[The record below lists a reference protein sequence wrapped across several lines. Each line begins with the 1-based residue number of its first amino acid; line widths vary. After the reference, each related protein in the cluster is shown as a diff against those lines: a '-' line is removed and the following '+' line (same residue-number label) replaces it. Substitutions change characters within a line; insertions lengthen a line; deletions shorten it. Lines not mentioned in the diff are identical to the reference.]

1 MDITLKNISKFYNK
15 DVCAV
20 RDFTL
25 TFESGKLTSL
35 LGPSGCG
42 KTTVLNIISGIVEPT
57 DGKVFFGDEDLT
69 HTSIRERNI
78 GYVFQNYSLYP
89 NMTVYENIKFPLTNI
104 KYPKGFDKK
113 AYFDEEIRKAAG
125 LLKIDGLLNR
135 RSNELSGGQKQRVAI
150 ARALVRKPKILLMD
164 EPFANLD
171 KKLSVTLREDIR
183 RIQQELG
190 ITAVFVTH
198 NQSDANAISDS
209 IVLMNDGEIL
219 QRGTGME
226 LYRNPSSLFVADFF
240 GGYDINVFEGFY
252 KEGKFIS
259 RGIAL
264 DLHEEKDYDIK
275 YLTFRPENVLVAE
288 GKNYDFSAT
297 VKSAVYEGDRLL
309 YTLETESNR
318 FLAYLDK
325 SFSVG
330 DKVNLVIGKD
340 RLMFFDS
347 EKKRVNL

>member
-20 RDFTL
+20 KNFSL

-42 KTTVLNIISGIVEPT
+42 KTTVLNIISGIIEPT
-57 DGKVFFGDEDLT
+57 GGEVFFGDEDVT
-69 HTSIRERNI
+69 HTSVRERNI
-78 GYVFQNYSLYP
+78 GYVFQKYSLYP
-89 NMTVYENIKFPLTNI
+89 NMTVYENIRFPLTNI
-104 KYPKGFDKK
+104 RYPKGFDKK

-125 LLKIDGLLNR
+125 LLKIDGLLERN
-135 RSNELSGGQKQRVAI
+135 SYELSGGQKQRVAI

-171 KKLSVTLREDIR
+171 KKLSVTMREDIR

-190 ITAVFVTH
+190 ITTVFVTH

-219 QRGTGME
+219 QCGTGVE
-226 LYRNPSSLFVADFF
+226 LYRNPSCLFVADFF
-240 GGYDINVFEGFY
+240 GRHDINVLEGLC
-252 KEGKFIS
+252 KDGKFVS
-259 RGIAL
+259 SDIAV
-264 DLHEEKDYDIK
+264 DLPTEKVCDIK
-275 YLTFRPENVLVAE
+275 YLAFRPENVAVAE
-288 GKNYDFSAT
+288 GDESDFSAT
-297 VKSAVYEGDRLL
+297 VKSAVYEGDRFL
-309 YTLETESNR
+309 YTLEAGDNR
-318 FLAYLDK
+318 FFAHFDR

-330 DKVNLVIGKD
+330 EKVNLVLGKNE
-340 RLMFFDS
+340 LLFFDS
-347 EKKRVNL
+347 LKKRVNL